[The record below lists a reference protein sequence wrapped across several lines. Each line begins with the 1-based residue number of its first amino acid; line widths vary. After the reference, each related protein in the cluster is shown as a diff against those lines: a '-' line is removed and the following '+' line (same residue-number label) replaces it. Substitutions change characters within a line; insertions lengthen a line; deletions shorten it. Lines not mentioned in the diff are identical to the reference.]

1 MDYNIDLAQGYLSGK
16 SQLSKGEAI
25 RAEVV

>member
-1 MDYNIDLAQGYLSGK
+1 MDYNIDFAQRYLSGK
-16 SQLSKGEAI
+16 PQLSKGEAI